1 LNYETWKK
9 KTNYIKGSNIYIYI
23 YIYKEN
29 VGEKKFKKEGN
40 QIFLFEGL
48 NWKEKNLKEWCPDW
62 KQNNTS

>member
-1 LNYETWKK
+1 MKPEKK
-9 KTNYIKGSNIYIYI
+9 NYIKGSNI

-48 NWKEKNLKEWCPDW
+48 N
-62 KQNNTS
+62 